1 MSQFVG
7 KKCKNMFSLE
17 GLIIS
22 QFTKL
27 QTTNFMFENVY
38 LFFQWYEAIKL
49 IIDLMERDIRV
60 AASINDVKIL
70 LDHVIKNIVSS
81 GHNYLK
87 FHYGRTILYKNES
100 VIVAKHRQRVT
111 WNGQL
116 FKIELTGRSN
126 FCRLN

>member
-38 LFFQWYEAIKL
+38 LFFS
-49 IIDLMERDIRV
+49 MIRSYKV
-60 AASINDVKIL
+60 
-70 LDHVIKNIVSS
+70 
-81 GHNYLK
+81 NYR
-87 FHYGRTILYKNES
+87 F
-100 VIVAKHRQRVT
+100 
-111 WNGQL
+111 NGKGYQGGC
-116 FKIELTGRSN
+116 EY
-126 FCRLN
+126 